1 MSWARWSIRKSRTR
15 SWVME
20 DRLSQVVS
28 DVTKVAEET
37 KTAATSQGQK
47 IVGPQGPL
55 KHVVS
60 QGSEESVPK
69 ISAEEMI
76 KHWDR
81 FSVVYGRDPRPEE
94 ECTGDQLTG
103 VDTSLKRD
111 IAPYVD
117 FGIWVPDRH
126 RLLKMLRNTG
136 LQVHVGRV
144 LRHIEISGPADFTSW
159 SECYSLSTIAL
170 VGFDAVGLGPM
181 HEYSRL
187 IGRYATRH
195 MERLWSVFARNSVA
209 AMVRGQAPAGQFD
222 ASRQWESVWWAAAD
236 DKNFWHE
243 QFEEPALIILTQ
255 AGRGTDVVT
264 GEAPIESNSVA
275 GHTQYEP
282 DRKKRKTET
291 RARPDQQSS
300 SSI

>member
-159 SECYSLSTIAL
+159 SECLQPFNDCIGGIRCSWTRTDARLLPFDWKIRNKAYGTTLECLCKKQCRCDGPRTST
-170 VGFDAVGLGPM
+170 
-181 HEYSRL
+181 
-187 IGRYATRH
+187 GR
-195 MERLWSVFARNSVA
+195 SV
-209 AMVRGQAPAGQFD
+209 
-222 ASRQWESVWWAAAD
+222 
-236 DKNFWHE
+236 
-243 QFEEPALIILTQ
+243 
-255 AGRGTDVVT
+255 
-264 GEAPIESNSVA
+264 
-275 GHTQYEP
+275 
-282 DRKKRKTET
+282 
-291 RARPDQQSS
+291 
-300 SSI
+300 